1 MTIPPKVQ
9 DANLSPMAQT
19 GTKPV
24 ENASGSKKKK
34 KDPNAPK
41 KPKSSFMYFSNAKR
55 AEVKAANPEASFGDI
70 GKLLGNEWK
79 QLSNDAKTEYEKL
92 AEADKVRYQKEMENY
107 SPPLDD
113 SSASK
118 EDVGEKKKAEVK
130 RDQSLQKSNPKSTP
144 SPNHTGNSTKKRKT
158 PPVSVASANLFA
170 AFLKKKKKKTE

>member
-1 MTIPPKVQ
+1 MTIPPKAQ

-92 AEADKVRYQKEMENY
+92 AEADKVRYQKEMEKY

-113 SSASK
+113 SAPN

-130 RDQSLQKSNPKSTP
+130 KDQSLKKSNSKSTP
-144 SPNHTGNSTKKRKT
+144 SPNDTGNSTKKRKT

-170 AFLKKKKKKTE
+170 AFLKKKKKTE